1 MKKVMNLMLLASIGI
16 GITGCE
22 SPSNT
27 VVSTPS
33 SGAAVA
39 AETTTATDAF
49 GNTTTTSTAADGTIT
64 TIKTSADGTNVA
76 TEHLKITRIAR

>member
-1 MKKVMNLMLLASIGI
+1 MKKVMNLMLIASIGI

-33 SGAAVA
+33 SGAVA

-76 TEHLKITRIAR
+76 TEHLKIN